1 MEKYGSHSNQV
12 IHLAERSQFTSL
24 KFCEG
29 ALGRLDSRLNL
40 CRRDAPQFSRESLL
54 CVLSDQLKC
63 WNKILIGANECGGQN
78 HFYYSVSASVTMLA
92 LASLVGRLLEP
103 CRAASRYLLDRW
115 ARCALISCSSRSKR
129 SAAIAGSGI
138 SSCRERL
145 MFVTAAQTE

>member
-92 LASLVGRLLEP
+92 LASHVVSVLCLSLRPRENRSLPHSQNGFLLE
-103 CRAASRYLLDRW
+103 
-115 ARCALISCSSRSKR
+115 SK
-129 SAAIAGSGI
+129 
-138 SSCRERL
+138 L
-145 MFVTAAQTE
+145 N